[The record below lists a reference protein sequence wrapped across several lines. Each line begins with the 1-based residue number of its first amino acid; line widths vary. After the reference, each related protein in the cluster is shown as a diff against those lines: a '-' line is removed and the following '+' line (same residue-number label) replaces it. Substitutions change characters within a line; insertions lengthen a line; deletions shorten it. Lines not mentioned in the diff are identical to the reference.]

1 MNTAAVL
8 PGRIGPN
15 AITRVAEV
23 LSGRLGTSATW
34 DLFDQAGLLRHLR
47 TPPTQMVDEAD
58 VRRLHGALRE
68 QLGAADA
75 GEVARAAGRCT
86 AHYLLAH
93 RIPQPVQRLLRW
105 LPAALAAR
113 VLLKAI
119 ARNAWTFTGSGEF
132 SATLAPWF
140 GGAGQP
146 PMQLHIR
153 HNPLCQGLHS
163 SAPACDYYAAT
174 FERLFQVLVHPATRV
189 QEVACEACGD
199 AECRFELRWR
209 A

>member
-1 MNTAAVL
+1 M
-8 PGRIGPN
+8 
-15 AITRVAEV
+15 
-23 LSGRLGTSATW
+23 
-34 DLFDQAGLLRHLR
+34 
-47 TPPTQMVDEAD
+47 
-58 VRRLHGALRE
+58 RRLHGALRE

-75 GEVARAAGRCT
+75 GEIAPRRRPLHRA
-86 AHYLLAH
+86 
-93 RIPQPVQRLLRW
+93 
-105 LPAALAAR
+105 LPAGPPHPASPCSACCAGCPQRWPAR

-132 SATLAPWF
+132 SATLAPWL

-146 PMQLHIR
+146 PVQLHIR

-174 FERLFQVLVHPATRV
+174 FERLFQVLVHPAHAR
-189 QEVACEACGD
+189 AGGGPARACGD